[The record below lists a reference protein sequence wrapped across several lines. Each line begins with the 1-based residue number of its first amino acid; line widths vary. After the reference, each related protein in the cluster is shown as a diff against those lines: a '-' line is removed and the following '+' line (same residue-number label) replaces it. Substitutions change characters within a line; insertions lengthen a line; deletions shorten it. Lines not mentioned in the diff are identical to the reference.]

1 MSGQSLD
8 AEASET
14 VAGVV
19 RLLRR
24 AAELV
29 WVAIDTDTAGSHRQ
43 LLALGIDL
51 AADEARNLLRMQF
64 RSTGLHRLGPSRPVS
79 YGLLS
84 SSYSGSPPEKRRPG
98 SMAYWQAWRTS
109 CGRRTAVSPTE
120 RRTVGELLADCDALA
135 RETLLDATFD
145 RAPAMV
151 RSWNQLVGS
160 AAELW
165 AALPSPQ
172 RS

>member
-51 AADEARNLLRMQF
+51 AADEARNLLPDAIPIDGPAPVGAEPAGLL
-64 RSTGLHRLGPSRPVS
+64 RSAERLLQRVATGEAATGLD
-79 YGLLS
+79 GLLAGVANLVWEAN
-84 SSYSGSPPEKRRPG
+84 SGVLESAG
-98 SMAYWQAWRTS
+98 GVGGRTM
-109 CGRRTAVSPTE
+109 GGVA
-120 RRTVGELLADCDALA
+120 
-135 RETLLDATFD
+135 F
-145 RAPAMV
+145 PA
-151 RSWNQLVGS
+151 G
-160 AAELW
+160 
-165 AALPSPQ
+165 
-172 RS
+172 